1 MINLQELI
9 KNGIMTDEDL
19 RDLESVIEVKKKKR
33 ILDNWEHDIW
43 QGSNGYW
50 YTYAYVNGKRKMI
63 KKRHKEDL
71 EEFIIQAEEN
81 PTIEELFDMWI
92 KYKEEH
98 DRLVD
103 SSLMRY
109 TNVFHHLIKNSPF
122 AKKRIRELTEDDI
135 YTFIQTI
142 LMDKDLSTKEYG
154 NVKTVLQGMIRYA
167 RFEKKYTSINISNFF
182 GDFRVGKNIL
192 KKSEKTDAQ
201 KCFTDEE
208 RIRILELVDKKP
220 DIRNLAIHLCF
231 QTGVRIG
238 ELAALKWEDIDWE
251 NGTLHIQRIETRAFT
266 QDTSTTQKKSYITV
280 KERTKTESSNRYID
294 LTDLTLETLRQ
305 IKELNPDGEYL
316 FEEKHRRINAHSF
329 RKRLYDLCAQA
340 NIERKS
346 PHCVRRYE
354 ASKMLSNGVDESTIK
369 NQHGHTDIK
378 TTKGYYQFDIQ
389 QKAERKKQIEQAI
402 NY

>member
-1 MINLQELI
+1 
-9 KNGIMTDEDL
+9 
-19 RDLESVIEVKKKKR
+19 
-33 ILDNWEHDIW
+33 
-43 QGSNGYW
+43 
-50 YTYAYVNGKRKMI
+50 
-63 KKRHKEDL
+63 
-71 EEFIIQAEEN
+71 
-81 PTIEELFDMWI
+81 
-92 KYKEEH
+92 
-98 DRLVD
+98 
-103 SSLMRY
+103 
-109 TNVFHHLIKNSPF
+109 
-122 AKKRIRELTEDDI
+122 
-135 YTFIQTI
+135 
-142 LMDKDLSTKEYG
+142 
-154 NVKTVLQGMIRYA
+154 MIRYA

-182 GDFRVGKNIL
+182 SDFRVGKNIL

-208 RIRILELVDKKP
+208 RIRILKLVDKKP

-231 QTGVRIG
+231 QTGVRVG

-251 NGTLHIQRIETRAFT
+251 NGTLHIQRIETRAFN
-266 QDTSTTQKKSYITV
+266 QDINNSKKKSYITV

-316 FEEKHRRINAHSF
+316 FEEKHHRINAHSF
-329 RKRLYDLCAQA
+329 RKRLYDLCARA

-346 PHCVRRYE
+346 PHCARRYE

>member
-1 MINLQELI
+1 
-9 KNGIMTDEDL
+9 MTDENL
-19 RDLESVIEVKKKKR
+19 RDLESEIEVKKKKR
-33 ILDNWEHDIW
+33 ILENWEHDIW

-50 YTYAYVNGKRKMI
+50 YTYAYVNGKRKMV

-81 PTIEELFDMWI
+81 PTIEELFAMWI

-167 RFEKKYTSINISNFF
+167 RFEKK
-182 GDFRVGKNIL
+182 
-192 KKSEKTDAQ
+192 
-201 KCFTDEE
+201 
-208 RIRILELVDKKP
+208 P

-280 KERTKTESSNRYID
+280 KERTKTENSNRYID

-346 PHCVRRYE
+346 PHCARRYE